1 MKALLYK
8 DLKISISPVF
18 YFSFL
23 FVGLIFVPAYPT
35 IIAFYF
41 PLTMINALLS
51 PLVANNDILYCS
63 LLPVRRKDYVL
74 SKILFN
80 CIYEVAFILV
90 AALALF
96 AKSVI
101 YTEEMLLANPGV
113 NSILCLIGA
122 ALVMYGAFNL
132 ILFVTYF
139 KTMPKNV
146 LATLLSVF
154 LSLVVGVLFG
164 IIPAYIPGLDNIV
177 NVNGELTF
185 QIVYFFGGVV
195 LFLLLNYLAYLFSK
209 KALEEKDL

>member
-8 DLKISISPVF
+8 DLKISISPAF

-23 FVGLIFVPAYPT
+23 FVSLIFVPSYPT

-41 PLTMINALLS
+41 PLTMINAILS

-74 SKILFN
+74 SKVLFN
-80 CIYEVAFILV
+80 CIYEIVFILIAA
-90 AALALF
+90 AALI
-96 AKSVI
+96 AKSAI
-101 YTEEMLLANPGV
+101 YTEEMLLTNPGV
-113 NSILCLIGA
+113 NSTLCLIGA

-132 ILFVTYF
+132 ILYVTYF

-164 IIPAYIPGLDNIV
+164 ITPAYIPGLDSVV

-185 QIVYFFGGVV
+185 QIVYFFVSAS